1 MMPRLAVAA
10 LLLLAIGGLP
20 RPARAFDSNET
31 FAKGAFVLS
40 VEGGGGE
47 QHNIEDQRF
56 QTGLEFWNA
65 GVRFGWLPFGASFS
79 GPLRGA
85 LEIGAE
91 PFYQNYVSPVHAFYA
106 GFGVNL
112 RYHFLAFGR
121 VVPWVELFGSAGG
134 TDLKAREIDSTFTF
148 LVHGGI
154 GLSYF
159 VTDRAAIYAGFREQH
174 VSNGNTDQ
182 PNRGFESPG
191 GVLGVSVVFP

>member
-1 MMPRLAVAA
+1 MTRRFVVAV
-10 LLLLAIGGLP
+10 LLLLAVDALP
-20 RPARAFDSNET
+20 AAARAYDPNET

-40 VEGGGGE
+40 VEGGGGA
-47 QHNIEDQRF
+47 QDNIEGQHF
-56 QTGLEFWNA
+56 QTGLDFWNM
-65 GVRFGWLPFGASFS
+65 GVRFGWLPFGATFS
-79 GPLRGA
+79 GPFRGA

-91 PFYQNYVSPVHAFYA
+91 PYYQNYFHPVHAFYA

-112 RYHFLAFGR
+112 RYHFLALGR

-134 TDLKAREIDSTFTF
+134 TDLKVREIDSTFTF

-154 GLSYF
+154 GLSVF
-159 VTDRAAIYAGFREQH
+159 LNDRTAIYAGFREQH

-191 GVLGVSVVFP
+191 GVIGVSFFLP